1 MARQVNWRRSR
12 NEVIWNCKTTSYYR
26 NNVNLCLSLQAG
38 INSNIMIQNATLQV
52 MRPIPGTRKKE
63 VLLTREF
70 TSSWIAKEAVD
81 AVLIL
86 CYIFYGKDDIAAEA
100 WFLKTLSEWDGAPSP
115 EQPDME
121 DVGDVGR
128 IYKHYR

>member
-1 MARQVNWRRSR
+1 MARQVTWRLSR
-12 NEVIWNCKTTSYYR
+12 DEAKWNCKTGRYYR
-26 NNVNLCLSLQAG
+26 NNVNLSLSLQAG

-70 TSSWIAKEAVD
+70 TSSWIAKEVVD

-86 CYIFYGKDDIAAEA
+86 CYVFYSRDDIAAEA
-100 WFLKTLSEWDGAPSP
+100 WFLKTLSEWDGAPPP

-121 DVGDVGR
+121 DVGR